1 MSTEEQETQQE
12 EQGQDQQ
19 DQQQPGG
26 DQDDAA
32 QKAKEAEER
41 HESAKATM
49 EEIEKNPPDKLEDWP
64 DDEAKYQTFGG
75 SEDGEST
82 YDEKHEEALG
92 PHSVRHHEDGKVE
105 VKGEEADDPD
115 EFKGEPI
122 PGGPTDPDA
131 PAQPGE
137 EDKSDDSDSDDSDSD
152 REKARSED

>member
-1 MSTEEQETQQE
+1 MSTEEKTEQQ
-12 EQGQDQQ
+12 GT
-19 DQQQPGG
+19 

-32 QKAKEAEER
+32 RKAQEAEEKHEKAKE
-41 HESAKATM
+41 TM
-49 EEIEKNPPDKLEDWP
+49 EEVEKNPPEKLEDWP

-92 PHSVRHHEDGKVE
+92 AHSVRHHDDGSVE
-105 VKGEEADDPD
+105 VKGEKVDDPD

-131 PAQPGE
+131 PAAPGE
-137 EDKSDDSDSDDSDSD
+137 EKQGDDEASASDDDSSDSEQS
-152 REKARSED
+152 